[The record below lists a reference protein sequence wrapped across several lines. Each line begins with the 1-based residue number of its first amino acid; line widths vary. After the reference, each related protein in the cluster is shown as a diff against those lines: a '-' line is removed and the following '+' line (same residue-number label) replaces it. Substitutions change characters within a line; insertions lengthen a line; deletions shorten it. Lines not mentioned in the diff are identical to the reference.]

1 MYPYQD
7 GEMLVYGDGTDDAT
21 KHNMQKFGET
31 YLFSIRDVGP
41 EDAGLYQVDVEEA
54 NMFSTSLTRK

>member
-1 MYPYQD
+1 
-7 GEMLVYGDGTDDAT
+7 MLEYGDGTDDSK

-31 YLFSIRDVGP
+31 YLFSIKDLGP

-54 NMFSTSLTRK
+54 NMFSTGLSREKL